1 MVQIALRL
9 PFGWFIQI
17 GQDAMHTSRP
27 SRRAVQDL
35 REFSP
40 HLRRDLGLQDV
51 DLRAH
56 RIR

>member
-17 GQDAMHTSRP
+17 GQNTMRSTRSP
-27 SRRAVQDL
+27 RRAVQDL

-40 HLRRDLGLQDV
+40 HLKRDLGLRDV
-51 DLRAH
+51 DSREHRLR
-56 RIR
+56 